1 MSKHIV
7 VYDFAK
13 KPSATFYRILG
24 DEFGITAGSP
34 EHVQR
39 SVLIIGDEH
48 QAYGIA
54 ALIEE
59 FGGDALVYQIRENP
73 NSSQLMSEARTRI
86 VRIRRRRRSRKKNPR

>member
-1 MSKHIV
+1 MDKHIV

-13 KPSATFYRILG
+13 KPSATFYRMLG

-39 SVLIIGDEH
+39 SVLVVRDEYR
-48 QAYGIA
+48 AYGIA

-59 FGGDALVYQIRENP
+59 FGGDALVYKIVDNP
-73 NSSQLMSEARTRI
+73 NSSQLMQEARARI
-86 VRIRRRRRSRKKNPR
+86 ARIRRRRRSRKRG

>member
-1 MSKHIV
+1 MGKHIV
-7 VYDFAK
+7 LYDFAR
-13 KPSATFYRILG
+13 KPSATFYRILR

-39 SVLIIGDEH
+39 SALVVRDEY

-59 FGGDALVYQIRENP
+59 FSGDALVYQITDNP
-73 NSSQLMSEARTRI
+73 DGSQLMQEARTRI
-86 VRIRRRRRSRKKNPR
+86 ARIRRRRRSRKRRP